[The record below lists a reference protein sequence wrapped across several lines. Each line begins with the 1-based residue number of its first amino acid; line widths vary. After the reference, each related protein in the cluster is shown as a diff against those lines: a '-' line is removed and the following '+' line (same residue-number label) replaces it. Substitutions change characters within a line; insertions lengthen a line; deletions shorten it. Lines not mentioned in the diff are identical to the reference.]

1 MGVPAVDT
9 SCKGLRERPL
19 LLAWGGR
26 RSERKGREAEDGSIA
41 HAGPRPWLLVGPSR
55 RGRAAQ
61 AWDNLWGPGQPA
73 PALGPA
79 LEFLPQLVAGVGVP
93 GLLWGLTVPLCS
105 SPLLPF
111 WLWGQQPPPGFEVA
125 VAMHVCAS
133 FCSYLTCLRRLGP
146 GHAPHSSL
154 TSMLAFMSES
164 RSKDL
169 RQLPMA

>member
-1 MGVPAVDT
+1 MGVTAGDT

-41 HAGPRPWLLVGPSR
+41 LAGPRPCTWLLVGPSR
-55 RGRAAQ
+55 QGRAAQ

-73 PALGPA
+73 PTLGPA
-79 LEFLPQLVAGVGVP
+79 LEFLHQLVAGVGVS

-111 WLWGQQPPPGFEVA
+111 WLWGQQSPPGFEVA
-125 VAMHVCAS
+125 VGMHVCVS
-133 FCSYLTCLRRLGP
+133 FCSYLTLPETAGP
-146 GHAPHSSL
+146 GVRSSQFSYQHASFH
-154 TSMLAFMSES
+154 E
-164 RSKDL
+164 
-169 RQLPMA
+169 